1 MASTS
6 PAHIWIMRVA
16 FPALALLIL
25 FFHLLPLDTVPRR
38 WAPPDLLVA
47 TALAW
52 SLRRPDYV
60 PTLSLAA
67 TLLLADLMFQRP
79 PGLLALLVLLA
90 CEYLKPRALPHR
102 DTTFVAEW
110 LSVAVVLGAITVANR
125 LILALMG
132 VQQAP
137 FGLTLIQMLMTIAAY
152 PLVVLISQT
161 VFGVRS
167 LTPAEAETLAARL

>member
-6 PAHIWIMRVA
+6 PMHTWLMRAA
-16 FPALALLIL
+16 FPALALLII
-25 FFHLLPLDTVPRR
+25 FFHLLPLDTIPRR

-60 PTLSLAA
+60 PILSLAL
-67 TLLLADLMFQRP
+67 TLLVADLMFQRP
-79 PGLLALLVLLA
+79 PGLLALLVLLG

-102 DTTFVAEW
+102 NTGFAAEW
-110 LSVAVVLGAITVANR
+110 LAVVVVLTAITVLNR
-125 LILALMG
+125 LVLALMA

-137 FGLTLIQMLMTIAAY
+137 FGLILIQMLMTIAVY
-152 PLVVLISQT
+152 PLVVLISQA
-161 VFGVRS
+161 VFGVRRLS
-167 LTPAEAETLAARL
+167 PADAETLGARL

>member
-6 PAHIWIMRVA
+6 PAHIWVMRAA
-16 FPALALLIL
+16 FPALALLII

-52 SLRRPDYV
+52 SLRRPDYI
-60 PTLSLAA
+60 PTLSLAL

-79 PGLLALLVLLA
+79 PGLLAMLVLLG
-90 CEYLKPRALPHR
+90 CEFLKPRAMAYR
-102 DTTFVAEW
+102 DTSFVAEW
-110 LSVAVVLGAITVANR
+110 LSVTVVLTGITVLNR
-125 LILALMG
+125 LVLALVG

-137 FGLTLIQMLMTIAAY
+137 FGLILIQMLLTIAVY
-152 PLVVLISQT
+152 PLVVLISQSIL
-161 VFGVRS
+161 GVRR
-167 LTPAEAETLAARL
+167 LAPADLETLGNRL